1 MSSPENPPPA
11 AAQTPAS
18 KISVQ
23 VIEQWKEIN
32 ANARHWETRG
42 FESAKSYF
50 NVVAFALAGAGAA
63 ISWTGV
69 PDVTQRLAVGCFL
82 VASIFLAVLALVA
95 ICSQKSFLNR
105 LYVRRRALEA
115 EHKGFELRD
124 TPDGK
129 KSGWTLAALNGG
141 FAISILLCV
150 ALLAVLPFMR
160 RAPLLQGA
168 RLQGADLR
176 GTHLMQSDLEGA
188 CGDAN
193 TKLPEGL
200 WLPECK

>member
-1 MSSPENPPPA
+1 MNRQEPPPPA

-18 KISVQ
+18 TIPLPV
-23 VIEQWKEIN
+23 VEQWKEIN
-32 ANARHWETRG
+32 ANARHWETLI

-69 PDVTQRLAVGCFL
+69 PDATERWAVTGFL
-82 VASIFLAVLALVA
+82 VASIVLAVLALVA
-95 ICSQKSFLNR
+95 ISSQQSFLNR
-105 LYVRRRALEA
+105 FYARRRALEE
-115 EHKGFELRD
+115 EHEGLELRD
-124 TPDGK
+124 SPEGK
-129 KSGWTLAALNGG
+129 KSGKTLIALRWG
-141 FAISILLCV
+141 FWISIGLCV
-150 ALLAVLPFMR
+150 GLLILIPFMR

-176 GTHLMQSDLEGA
+176 GAHITQADLEGA

-193 TKLPEGL
+193 TKLPLGL
-200 WLPECK
+200 WLPPCQ